1 MMNVEFMNKVDNIY
15 TDGKS
20 STLNMGK
27 LAYFDESQYDLS
39 DEKDFKFFIRDLER
53 VVRNSF
59 EYRTLIKYLKDTEGM
74 DVCSFLE
81 NVTSRDNKK
90 VSIEIHHTPLTLYD
104 ICMAVYKKRFNKHQ
118 DIDINSIAEEVMW
131 LHYSGWVGLIPLSA
145 TVHDLVHN
153 QYLFI
158 PTNVIRGNYKA
169 FIETYYDY
177 IEPEV
182 LDAIDAAEQATIDY
196 NNKQMNIFN
205 NHTIYVN
212 MNDVNLK
219 ESISDHKESIK
230 DHIDAIKNKKI

>member
-131 LHYSGWVGLIPLSA
+131 LHYSGWVGLIPLST

-219 ESISDHKESIK
+219 ENISDHKESIK

>member
-27 LAYFDESQYDLS
+27 LSYFDESQYDLS

-131 LHYSGWVGLIPLSA
+131 LHYSGWVGLIPLST

-182 LDAIDAAEQATIDY
+182 LDAVDAAERATIDY

>member
-131 LHYSGWVGLIPLSA
+131 LHYSGWVGLIPLST

-182 LDAIDAAEQATIDY
+182 LDAVDAAERATIDY